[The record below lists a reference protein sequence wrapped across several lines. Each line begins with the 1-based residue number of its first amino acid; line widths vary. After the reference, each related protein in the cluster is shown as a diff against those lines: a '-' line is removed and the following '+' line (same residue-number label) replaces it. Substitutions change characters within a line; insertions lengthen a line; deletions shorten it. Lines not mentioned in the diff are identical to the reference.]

1 MKYLLLKDNKVLGMA
16 GIKLSGEDHFFHEN
30 HSWLRALD
38 FILQENAYLKTRLSH
53 ALDSNIGM
61 SFVEK
66 AEHYQTVFIQNDE
79 HIKDLLK
86 DIRQHQELLKNNK
99 HDAEARNEKKL
110 LRKQHMLRNEMEAF
124 EKNFSELKNEFNKYL
139 VSLL

>member
-1 MKYLLLKDNKVLGMA
+1 MKYLLLKDQKAFGMP
-16 GIKLSGEDHFFHEN
+16 GIKISGEDHFFHEN

-53 ALDSNIGM
+53 ALDTNTGM
-61 SFVEK
+61 AFVER

-86 DIRQHQELLKNNK
+86 DIRQHQELLRNIK

-110 LRKQHMLRNEMEAF
+110 VRKQHMLRNEMEAF

-139 VSLL
+139 VSML